1 MTISPVKNYR
11 SGRTLLFGAL
21 FICILLLQSVTAL
34 PVSAERIKDIG
45 TFSGIRDNELVGYGI
60 VVGLNGTGD
69 KDGTYI
75 YQPFANMLK
84 SMGINVSQADI
95 KGKTK
100 NIAAVMVTAKLPTNT
115 RPGSKVDIA
124 VSSIGD
130 AKSLQGG
137 TLVMTQLRGA
147 DNNVYALAQGPISIG
162 GFVAG
167 GGGNTTIKNHP
178 NVGTIPNGAI
188 VERDVP
194 VQLNNKE
201 QLTLMLAAQD
211 MTTARRV
218 AAKINE
224 QLGKTVAK
232 AEGPSVVSI
241 AVPSAYREKA
251 VELMAII
258 EQMKVDVD
266 GIARVVVNERTGTVV
281 IGENVT
287 INPIAL
293 AHGGLTI
300 EIKTDIQVSQPSP
313 LAPRGAATVVAPQ
326 TEVKAEEKK
335 AFLTEV
341 KGPTIGE
348 LVKALNTLG
357 VTPKDMV
364 AILQAI
370 KAAGS
375 LKADLVLM

>member
-1 MTISPVKNYR
+1 MKKNGKFSVTILVL
-11 SGRTLLFGAL
+11 LLFSAVAL
-21 FICILLLQSVTAL
+21 MVIMVGSNAD
-34 PVSAERIKDIG
+34 AERIKDIG
-45 TFSGIRDNELVGYGI
+45 SFAGIRDNELVGYGI

-75 YQPFANMLK
+75 YQPFANMLRK
-84 SMGINVSQADI
+84 MGINVSQADL
-95 KGKTK
+95 KSKTK
-100 NIAAVMVTAKLPTNT
+100 NIAAVMVTAKLRTNT
-115 RPGSKVDIA
+115 KPGSKVDVV

-137 TLVMTQLRGA
+137 TLVMTQLRGP
-147 DNNVYALAQGPISIG
+147 DNNVYAIAQGPISIG

-167 GGGNTTIKNHP
+167 GGGSTTIKNHP
-178 NVGTIPNGAI
+178 NVGTVPNGAL

-201 QLTLMLAAQD
+201 QLTFLLTAQD
-211 MTTARRV
+211 MTTAKRV
-218 AAKINE
+218 AEKINE
-224 QLGKTVAK
+224 QIGSVIAK
-232 AEGPSVVSI
+232 ADSPSAVSI
-241 AVPSAYREKA
+241 AVPASYRDRA
-251 VELMAII
+251 VELMAAI
-258 EQMKVDVD
+258 EQMQVNVD
-266 GIARVVVNERTGTVV
+266 GVARVVVNERTGTVV
-281 IGENVT
+281 IGENVI

-300 EIKTDIQVSQPSP
+300 EIKTDIQVSQPAP
-313 LAPRGAATVVAPQ
+313 LAPRGAATVAAQQ
-326 TEVKAEEKK
+326 TEVRVEEKK
-335 AFLTEV
+335 AYLTEV

-364 AILQAI
+364 AIMQAI

-375 LKADLVLM
+375 LKADLILM

>member
-1 MTISPVKNYR
+1 MR
-11 SGRTLLFGAL
+11 MRGLFSGGIILFLILFAGLLELVA
-21 FICILLLQSVTAL
+21 VPDAA
-34 PVSAERIKDIG
+34 AERIKDIG
-45 TFSGIRDNELVGYGI
+45 SFAGIRDNELVGYGI

-75 YQPFANMLK
+75 YQPFANMLRK
-84 SMGINVSQADI
+84 MGINVSQADL
-95 KGKTK
+95 KSKTK
-100 NIAAVMVTAKLPTNT
+100 NIAAVMVTAKLRTNT
-115 RPGSKVDIA
+115 KPGSKVDVV

-137 TLVMTQLRGA
+137 TLVMTQLRGP
-147 DNNVYALAQGPISIG
+147 DNNIYALAQGPISIG

-178 NVGTIPNGAI
+178 NVGTVPNGAL

-201 QLTLMLAAQD
+201 QLTFLLASHD
-211 MTTARRV
+211 MTTARRI
-218 AAKINE
+218 AEKINE
-224 QLGKTVAK
+224 QLGKSVAK
-232 AEGPSVVSI
+232 ADGPSAVSI
-241 AVPSAYREKA
+241 AVPGSYRERA
-251 VELMAII
+251 VELMSTI
-258 EQMKVDVD
+258 EQMQVDVD
-266 GIARVVVNERTGTVV
+266 GVARVVVNERTGTVV
-281 IGENVT
+281 IGENVI

-300 EIKTDIQVSQPSP
+300 EIKTDIQVSQPAP

-326 TEVKAEEKK
+326 TEVKVEEKK
-335 AFLTEV
+335 AYLTEV

-364 AILQAI
+364 AIMQAI

>member
-1 MTISPVKNYR
+1 MKSAITSSR
-11 SGRTLLFGAL
+11 TGRTWVLSGMLLGLLFLQIAGA
-21 FICILLLQSVTAL
+21 TPAG
-34 PVSAERIKDIG
+34 AERIKDIAS
-45 TFSGIRDNELVGYGI
+45 FAGIRDNELVGYGM

-75 YQPFANMLK
+75 YQAFANMLNR
-84 SMGINVSQADI
+84 MGLTVSQADI

-115 RPGSKVDIA
+115 RPGSKVDVV
-124 VSSIGD
+124 VSSVGD

-137 TLVMTQLRGA
+137 TLVMTPLRGP
-147 DNNVYALAQGPISIG
+147 DNNVYALAQGPVSIG

-178 NVGTIPNGAI
+178 NVGTVPNGAI
-188 VERDVP
+188 VERDVF

-201 QLTLMLAAQD
+201 QLALMLTSHD
-211 MTTARRV
+211 MTTARRI
-218 AAKINE
+218 AEKINE
-224 QLGKTVAK
+224 QLGTSA
-232 AEGPSVVSI
+232 ARADGPSSISI
-241 AVPSAYREKA
+241 AVPASFRNRA
-251 VELMAII
+251 VELMATI
-258 EQMKVDVD
+258 EQMKVEVD
-266 GIARVVVNERTGTVV
+266 GVARVVVNERTGTVV

-300 EIKTDIQVSQPSP
+300 EIKTDIQVSQPAP
-313 LAPRGAATVVAPQ
+313 LAPRGAATVATPQ